1 MARKPGNTQNKNKTI
16 HCDICGEDYAATY
29 KRCPFCEGVP
39 PEEQEK
45 RGKSSTR
52 TNTRGGGYSKT
63 TPQQMLV
70 TVVSLALIVAAVCIV
85 VSILMPLISNG
96 EPVPSTAPS
105 AAPTASATPTASPAP
120 AIPADQTATG
130 LTLDKTEFTISDRY
144 PEPVTIHVNYLPA
157 GSVGYVEW
165 TSSDESVATVN
176 EEGVVTA
183 VGKGQATITATLA
196 GGAASAECLVRSSIG
211 G

>member
-1 MARKPGNTQNKNKTI
+1 MAKKPGNAQNKTI

-45 RGKSSTR
+45 RGKSGTR
-52 TNTRGGGYSKT
+52 TNTRGGGYSKA
-63 TPQQMLV
+63 TPKEMLI
-70 TVVSLALIVAAVCIV
+70 TVVSLALIVAAACIV

-96 EPVPSTAPS
+96 EPVPSTTPS
-105 AAPTASATPTASPAP
+105 AVPTASATPTASPTP

-130 LTLDKTEFTISDRY
+130 LTLDQEEFTISDKY
-144 PEPVTIHVNYLPA
+144 PEPVTIHVEFQPA
-157 GSVGYVEW
+157 GSKGYVEW

-196 GGAASAECLVRSSIG
+196 GGAASAECLVRSSISG
-211 G
+211 